1 MTSKTITVSIPS
13 RLGQAETKRRLEEGV
28 RHLRTQYAGKIA
40 SVEETWTGDR
50 MDFKV
55 GALGQSLTGRLD
67 VQPDSVKV
75 EIDLPWLL
83 AAFADKIKA
92 EIEQRGRKLLERK

>member
-13 RLGQAETKRRLEEGV
+13 RVGQAETKRRLQDGV
-28 RHLRTQYAGKIA
+28 QRLRSQYASQIA
-40 SVEETWTGDR
+40 SVEETWTADR

-55 GALGQSLTGRLD
+55 NALGQSLTGRLD
-67 VQPDSVKV
+67 VLADSVKV

-83 AAFADKIKA
+83 AAFAEKIKS
-92 EIEQRGRKLLERK
+92 EIEQRGRKLLDKK